1 MLVASPPSA
10 DEIDCDNVGD
20 ISVQEHSVI
29 KKNKQILGFAC
40 VAVQVVIYTKIMVCL
55 IILHDMKMS

>member
-20 ISVQEHSVI
+20 VSVQEHAVI

-40 VAVQVVIYTKIMVCL
+40 VAVQVLIYTKIMLCL
-55 IILHDMKMS
+55 SILHDTKIS